1 MTTFAFRTWFNQF
14 DWIYKDK
21 INPKNDIPF
30 DEYHVTKFIN
40 VDERWLRV
48 SCLMMIKEAKCL

>member
-1 MTTFAFRTWFNQF
+1 MTTFAFRVWFSQF

-21 INPKNDIPF
+21 VNPKNDIPL

-40 VDERWLRV
+40 VDERWLCI
-48 SCLMMIKEAKCL
+48 SCLITTKEMKCL